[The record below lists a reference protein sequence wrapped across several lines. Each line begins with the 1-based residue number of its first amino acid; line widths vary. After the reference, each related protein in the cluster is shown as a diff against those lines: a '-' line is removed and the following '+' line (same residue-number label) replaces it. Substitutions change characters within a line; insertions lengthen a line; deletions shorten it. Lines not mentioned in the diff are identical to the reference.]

1 MPPAP
6 LSPEALGH
14 AVGRSIDLRRSSS
27 RVCREVGLNALVLA
41 VRIPRICK
49 LKIRAMLSL
58 TRMA

>member
-41 VRIPRICK
+41 V
-49 LKIRAMLSL
+49 
-58 TRMA
+58 